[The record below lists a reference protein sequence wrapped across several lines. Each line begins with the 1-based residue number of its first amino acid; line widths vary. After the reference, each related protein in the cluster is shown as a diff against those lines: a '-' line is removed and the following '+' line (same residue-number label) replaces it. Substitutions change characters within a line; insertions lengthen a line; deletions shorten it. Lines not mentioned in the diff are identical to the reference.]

1 MTYTVHWIQTCLV
14 LHNMIVQF
22 EERLGRPLTMPWVQ
36 QEAHDLHREY
46 KNVVVQVPVGLP
58 GQLFHATLMSE
69 LFMALGLPYTINEG
83 QE

>member
-1 MTYTVHWIQTCLV
+1 
-14 LHNMIVQF
+14 MIVWF
-22 EERLGRPLTMPWVQ
+22 EERLGRPLTMPWAQ

-46 KNVVVQVPVGLP
+46 ENIVVQVPVGSL
-58 GQLFHATLMSE
+58 GQLFHAMLMSE

>member
-1 MTYTVHWIQTCLV
+1 
-14 LHNMIVQF
+14 
-22 EERLGRPLTMPWVQ
+22 MPWAQ

-46 KNVVVQVPVGLP
+46 ENVVVQVPVGSP
-58 GQLFHATLMSE
+58 GQLFRAMLISE